1 MKLLTLT
8 ATFSTEDEDAPHI
21 EDVLFGLEARVRQL
35 DGTIGCAADLLRR
48 ERRFE
53 VIIEVEGEVDVS
65 ELEVAANEALIEAV
79 PRFSEDPIWGEMTID
94 DVSE

>member
-8 ATFSTEDEDAPHI
+8 ATFSTQDEDTPSV
-21 EDVLFGLEARVRQL
+21 EDVLWALETKIRQL
-35 DGTIGCAADLLRR
+35 EGTAGCAADLLRR
-48 ERRFE
+48 ERKFE
-53 VIIEVEGEVDVS
+53 VIVEVEGEVDVS

-94 DVSE
+94 EVSE